1 MKYLVKIIEP
11 DIELDNILTIRICDE
26 VLDVFASYVPEDINY
41 KNEYL
46 VELEATVLDE
56 YILEQSDEIS
66 MLRKIDNSLGYE
78 IIGVL
83 RNGKVYVNKIIFEDE
98 ILKSDFGYLDNKI
111 VKWKVDRISLY
122 FEDL

>member
-11 DIELDNILTIRICDE
+11 DIELDNILTIRTCDE

-66 MLRKIDNSLGYE
+66 TLRKIDNSLGYE

-83 RNGKVYVNKIIFEDE
+83 RNGKIYVNEIIFEDE
-98 ILKSDFGYLDNKI
+98 ILKSDFGYLDNKT
-111 VKWKVDRISLY
+111 VKWTVDRISLY

>member
-11 DIELDNILTIRICDE
+11 DIELDNILTIWTCDK

-66 MLRKIDNSLGYE
+66 TLRKIDNSLGYE

-83 RNGKVYVNKIIFEDE
+83 RNGKIYVNKIIFEDE

-111 VKWKVDRISLY
+111 VKWTVDRISLY

>member
-66 MLRKIDNSLGYE
+66 TLRKIDNSLGYE

-83 RNGKVYVNKIIFEDE
+83 RNGKVYVNKIRTFPSAAWGRLAVVEC
-98 ILKSDFGYLDNKI
+98 
-111 VKWKVDRISLY
+111 
-122 FEDL
+122 

>member
-66 MLRKIDNSLGYE
+66 TLRKIDNSLGYE

>member
-1 MKYLVKIIEP
+1 MKYLVRIIEP
-11 DIELDNILTIRICDE
+11 DIELDNILTIWTCDK

-83 RNGKVYVNKIIFEDE
+83 RNGKIYVNKIIFEDE

-111 VKWKVDRISLY
+111 VKWTVDRISLY

>member
-66 MLRKIDNSLGYE
+66 TLRKIDNSLGYE

-83 RNGKVYVNKIIFEDE
+83 RNGKIYVNKIIFEDE

-111 VKWKVDRISLY
+111 VKWTVDRISLY

>member
-11 DIELDNILTIRICDE
+11 DIELDNILTIRTCDE

-66 MLRKIDNSLGYE
+66 TLRKIDNSLGYE

-83 RNGKVYVNKIIFEDE
+83 RNGKIYVNKIIFEDE

-111 VKWKVDRISLY
+111 VKWTVDRISLY

>member
-1 MKYLVKIIEP
+1 MKYLVRIIEP
-11 DIELDNILTIRICDE
+11 DIELDNILTIWTCDK

-66 MLRKIDNSLGYE
+66 TLRKIDNSLGYE

-83 RNGKVYVNKIIFEDE
+83 RNGKIYVNKIIFEDE

-111 VKWKVDRISLY
+111 VKWTVDRISLY

>member
-1 MKYLVKIIEP
+1 MVYVALQV
-11 DIELDNILTIRICDE
+11 LLCQ

-83 RNGKVYVNKIIFEDE
+83 RNGKIYVNKIIFEDE

-111 VKWKVDRISLY
+111 VKWTVDRISLY

>member
-11 DIELDNILTIRICDE
+11 DIELDNILTIRACDE

-83 RNGKVYVNKIIFEDE
+83 RNGKIYVNKIIFEDE